1 MDPQSVL
8 NCVTMYER
16 FCDDVTIDARKHR
29 DNVQTMVLLFQK
41 NVDVRDAYKL
51 IFEGDP
57 FLDWQQMD
65 PLKNMR
71 IYKDTASWITLLQY
85 MEVVADEINWKLFV
99 QRHRIFS
106 HFQNCLASSHLEL
119 PQTHMVHLFLLL
131 NISNLQAL
139 NAIEM
144 FFSAHYN
151 RATRPEALA
160 FFSMIADVPFDKSDR
175 TNAVVALMRDFVVV
189 KHESL
194 RCEIELVHNKE
205 SKLTQI
211 FKQKHLQAA
220 TLRPRLRSKL
230 KVKAGVSNALSSM
243 DTFKTWCDAIRFPN
257 VFSMVNKKRLYY
269 SMSQTRID
277 RQHYVHM
284 FVHEH
289 ELAETILQ
297 YQVKNP
303 DIDVLTDVISHTRI
317 VSEPFAELHLF
328 REKCFNSFSMQQTAK
343 LRLNDLLHLYLAAF
357 QADGSWKQVW
367 KSLFPVLSIQIIRDV
382 ESFVQA
388 HPINHEHVMRMVF
401 ADLECGAE
409 I

>member
-1 MDPQSVL
+1 
-8 NCVTMYER
+8 
-16 FCDDVTIDARKHR
+16 
-29 DNVQTMVLLFQK
+29 
-41 NVDVRDAYKL
+41 
-51 IFEGDP
+51 
-57 FLDWQQMD
+57 
-65 PLKNMR
+65 
-71 IYKDTASWITLLQY
+71 

-388 HPINHEHVMRMVF
+388 HPITHEHVMRMVF
-401 ADLECGAE
+401 ADLECSAE

>member
-139 NAIEM
+139 NA
-144 FFSAHYN
+144 
-151 RATRPEALA
+151 TLA
-160 FFSMIADVPFDKSDR
+160 SSSLQPPRVPACAD
-175 TNAVVALMRDFVVV
+175 
-189 KHESL
+189 
-194 RCEIELVHNKE
+194 
-205 SKLTQI
+205 
-211 FKQKHLQAA
+211 
-220 TLRPRLRSKL
+220 
-230 KVKAGVSNALSSM
+230 
-243 DTFKTWCDAIRFPN
+243 
-257 VFSMVNKKRLYY
+257 
-269 SMSQTRID
+269 
-277 RQHYVHM
+277 
-284 FVHEH
+284 
-289 ELAETILQ
+289 
-297 YQVKNP
+297 
-303 DIDVLTDVISHTRI
+303 
-317 VSEPFAELHLF
+317 
-328 REKCFNSFSMQQTAK
+328 
-343 LRLNDLLHLYLAAF
+343 
-357 QADGSWKQVW
+357 
-367 KSLFPVLSIQIIRDV
+367 
-382 ESFVQA
+382 A
-388 HPINHEHVMRMVF
+388 HPLTN
-401 ADLECGAE
+401 
-409 I
+409 